1 MSYGFIRD
9 KFMVNDMGIRVSYF
23 DMNFQ
28 NGA

>member
-9 KFMVNDMGIRVSYF
+9 KFMVNNMGIRVSYF

-28 NGA
+28 NCA